1 LSDGTTGKGYITFGM
16 LVQKMWKHLDIFI
29 NAENLTDRRQTRWG
43 NIYTGSITNPVFRDL
58 YAPLD
63 GVVVNAGIRI
73 KLLN

>member
-1 LSDGTTGKGYITFGM
+1 MVPREKGATFGL

-29 NAENLTDRRQTRWG
+29 NAENLTDQRQSKWG
-43 NIYTGSITNPVFRDL
+43 SIYTGSLTNPDFKEI

-63 GVVVNAGIRI
+63 GVVVNAGIRV